1 MLQNMINSLKNQL
14 KENNLMI
21 FDISQLKYKTLL
33 LGYAIRNKY
42 SKLLEK
48 RDFTLQTN
56 NFILRDLLK
65 LNM

>member
-1 MLQNMINSLKNQL
+1 
-14 KENNLMI
+14 MI